1 MMKLKTMLIIL
12 VRTMMITASIV
23 IIIIVIIIVMLRQ
36 FIVNNLGGPLTRP
49 WPVAVCPAPS
59 PNSGH
64 SLTVHTHSLVSN
76 QLPFLSY
83 LQAYMARKH
92 LRIIIFN

>member
-49 WPVAVCPAPS
+49 WPVAVCPAAQHPV
-59 PNSGH
+59 
-64 SLTVHTHSLVSN
+64 LTLVI
-76 QLPFLSY
+76 L
-83 LQAYMARKH
+83 
-92 LRIIIFN
+92 

>member
-1 MMKLKTMLIIL
+1 
-12 VRTMMITASIV
+12 MMITASIV
-23 IIIIVIIIVMLRQ
+23 IIIIVIITVMLRQ

-49 WPVAVCPAPS
+49 WPVAECPAPAQHPVLA

-83 LQAYMARKH
+83 LQAYRARKH

>member
-36 FIVNNLGGPLTRP
+36 FIVNNLGGPFTRP
-49 WPVAVCPAPS
+49 WPVAVCPAAQHPDPLWS
-59 PNSGH
+59 FFNC
-64 SLTVHTHSLVSN
+64 THSLACVQSAS
-76 QLPFLSY
+76 LPFIPAGIHG
-83 LQAYMARKH
+83 Q
-92 LRIIIFN
+92 